1 MTIKSSGLALSLVEI
16 AAEYSGSGSH
26 SLSEYYTAPGLP
38 ASGAISFADFYN
50 KSDTFSAG
58 TKNTT
63 ISTAFTTTRLT
74 RYPDAEGPHGPA
86 FNYQSTPYTAYRNT
100 TVSTADTTT
109 WSADNPT

>member
-16 AAEYSGSGSH
+16 AAEYNGTGSH

-50 KSDTFSAG
+50 KSDVISSG
-58 TKNTT
+58 TRNTT
-63 ISTAFTTTRLT
+63 ISTAFTTMRLT
-74 RYPDAEGPHGPA
+74 QYPDAEGTDGPVDVYR
-86 FNYQSTPYTAYRNT
+86 NTPYTAYRNT